1 MVSPNFD
8 LAFAR
13 LETFSELELESYIC
27 FHGRRN
33 FHRRVLRELASAV
46 RRPEYPERKDVYLA
60 LAIFLY
66 QYGNT
71 RTVIQALQWEGYI
84 PEPPRDLDDQGEGAL
99 DMAWW
104 VTNVDEPRWWTAY
117 EWALGSRHRTFQ
129 SRRVMNRHWQ
139 PL

>member
-66 QYGNT
+66 QYGTT

-84 PEPPRDLDDQGEGAL
+84 PEPSRAPVDQGEGEGP
-99 DMAWW
+99 DMTWW
-104 VTNVDEPRWWTAY
+104 VKVDEPCWWTAY
-117 EWALGSRHRTFQ
+117 EWAFGSRHRTFQ

>member
-1 MVSPNFD
+1 MVTPNFD
-8 LAFAR
+8 LAIAR
-13 LETFSELELESYIC
+13 LVTFSELELESYIC

-46 RRPEYPERKDVYLA
+46 RRPEYPERKVVYLA

-66 QYGNT
+66 EHGNT
-71 RTVIQALQWEGYI
+71 RTVIQALQWEGYML
-84 PEPPRDLDDQGEGAL
+84 EPPRDPVEAGLDV
-99 DMAWW
+99 AWW